1 MSSGYKIHGVTHGYI
16 AGRTTL
22 LACLL
27 VRSFAPSSRAYE
39 TAIFRGIQIKGKQR
53 APPPPRERADT
64 DVNPEKKKRRKGQRD
79 HIDAFRSPDSSGFER
94 RAIDEC
100 AKIKKKKAG
109 EAKNEE

>member
-53 APPPPRERADT
+53 TPPPRERADT
-64 DVNPEKKKRRKGQRD
+64 DVNPEKKRRKGQRD